1 MGRDK
6 GTTRISKI
14 IRKSKIMEKIEGY
27 HYQVYTWSKNQKF
40 TPCQRGQLL
49 AEVLNGTLEKW
60 QELINKF
67 KQQNNVK
74 KKSKKTNSQTT

>member
-1 MGRDK
+1 
-6 GTTRISKI
+6 
-14 IRKSKIMEKIEGY
+14 MEKIEGY

-74 KKSKKTNSQTT
+74 KKGKKTNSQTT

>member
-1 MGRDK
+1 
-6 GTTRISKI
+6 
-14 IRKSKIMEKIEGY
+14 MEKIEGY
-27 HYQVYTWSKNQKF
+27 HYQVYTWSKKQKF

-74 KKSKKTNSQTT
+74 KKGKKTNSQTT